1 MRLPIRK
8 WLRYLV
14 AIILGNALYFSLVP
28 YLPPA
33 ARHKPFRFD
42 LGTIVDFWFCLVVYG
57 LMELGAF
64 LNKRRSK

>member
-1 MRLPIRK
+1 MRLPVRK

-33 ARHKPFRFD
+33 TRHKPFHFD
-42 LGTIVDFWFCLVVYG
+42 LGTIVDFWFCLLVYG
-57 LMELGAF
+57 LMELGSY
-64 LNKRRSK
+64 LHKRRSK